1 MELTRGE
8 MQDLL
13 AKFATESDSYRERL
27 LADPKE
33 VIQRQFGVDVPGAV
47 SVKVLTESADTV
59 YVVLPHIV
67 EQGDEL
73 SDADLEAVAGGH
85 SIIKEANCQDSDG
98 ALNTVNNFEMSL
110 V

>member
-1 MELTRGE
+1 MEMTRGE

-13 AKFATESDSYRERL
+13 GKFAAESNSYREKL
-27 LADPKE
+27 KNDPRE
-33 VIQRQFGVDVPGAV
+33 VIQRQFGIDVPG
-47 SVKVLTESADTV
+47 SMNIKVLEESADTA